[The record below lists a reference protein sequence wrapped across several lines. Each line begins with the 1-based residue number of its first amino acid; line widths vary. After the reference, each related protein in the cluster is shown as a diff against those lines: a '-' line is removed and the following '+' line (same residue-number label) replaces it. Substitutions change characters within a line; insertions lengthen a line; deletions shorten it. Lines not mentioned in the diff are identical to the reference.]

1 MSDGFIKVA
10 DTAPKGSTSHKAISL
25 ADPDTADEYK
35 FGALQGSMQGTI
47 VPTTNKKGELRNS
60 ASPFGSIVVGKT
72 YRYKNGALDDSP
84 EEFEPTHLRAYFNS
98 ADNKTETEQ
107 PPSKSTVPK
116 EVSDA
121 EKQLQAIMD
130 AADHLDVHSDAAD
143 VEEELEIL
151 PTSALSAKAMSKIIV
166 EAVRIGLQANTEST
180 VSKEDPEPIR
190 VKMEGSF
197 GKYRGTYSYVYV
209 EDSFVILVY
218 SREAQVFSP
227 PTSDEE
233 FAVTCD
239 GTTYEVYF
247 PGIEFEL
254 PFTDCGIQVMI
265 RSAT

>member
-1 MSDGFIKVA
+1 MNDGFIKVA
-10 DTAPKGSTSHKAISL
+10 DTATKGSTSHSAISL

-47 VPTTNKKGELRNS
+47 VPTTNRKGELRNS
-60 ASPFGSIVVGKT
+60 PSPFGSIVVGKT
-72 YRYKNGALDDSP
+72 YRYKDGELYDSP

-98 ADNKTETEQ
+98 SDNEAETA
-107 PPSKSTVPK
+107 PAATSANVPK

-121 EKQLQAIMD
+121 ERQLQAIMD
-130 AADHLDVHSDAAD
+130 AADHLDIHDAAPGD
-143 VEEELEIL
+143 EEIDLL
-151 PTSALSAKAMSKIIV
+151 PAPALSTKAMSKMIA
-166 EAVRIGLQANTEST
+166 EAVRVGLQADVEDT

-197 GKYRGTYSYVYV
+197 GSYRGTYSYVYV

-218 SREAQVFSP
+218 DREAQVFSP
-227 PTSDEE
+227 PTSAGE
-233 FAVTCD
+233 FSVTCD

-265 RSAT
+265 RSAA